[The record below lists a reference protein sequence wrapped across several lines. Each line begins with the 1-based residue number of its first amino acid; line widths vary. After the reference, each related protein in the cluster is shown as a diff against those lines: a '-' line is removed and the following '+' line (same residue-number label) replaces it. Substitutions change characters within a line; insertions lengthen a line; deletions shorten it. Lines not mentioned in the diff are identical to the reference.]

1 MKRQQKIVLIIA
13 SVLLLSAGVAWGV
26 EKTKQP
32 ELPEGAEP
40 ILTYDLDDRDMSLR
54 FFTQRYDDE
63 WNDDMTSHGVGLEI
77 TIKGHIEYI
86 SSISLSEENLMWSTA
101 GQTCENRSECVPY
114 DILYGINQGT
124 TTRVIA
130 ELNGERYEPELLKT
144 KAGNDVWFILVD
156 RIESIE
162 SITGYDRNGNVSYE
176 FNNKTD

>member
-1 MKRQQKIVLIIA
+1 MKRQQKIVLLIVSIM
-13 SVLLLSAGVAWGV
+13 LLSAGVVWGV

-32 ELPEGAEP
+32 QLPEGAEP
-40 ILTYDLDDRDMSLR
+40 ILTYPLDDRDMSLR
-54 FFTQRYDDE
+54 FFTQRFVDE
-63 WNDDMTSHGVGLEI
+63 WSDDLTSQGVGLEI
-77 TIKGHIEYI
+77 TIDDRIESI

-144 KAGNDVWFILVD
+144 KAGKDVWLILVD
-156 RIESIE
+156 QIESIE
-162 SITGYDRNGNVSYE
+162 SITAYDAKGNVSYE